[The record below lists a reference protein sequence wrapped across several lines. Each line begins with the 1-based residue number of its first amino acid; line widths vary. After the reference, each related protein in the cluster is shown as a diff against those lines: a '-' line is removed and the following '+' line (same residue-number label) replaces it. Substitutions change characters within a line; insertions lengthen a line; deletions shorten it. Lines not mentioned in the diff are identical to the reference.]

1 MDYQCAKHYACA
13 LADPFTTPAGA
24 CVPQLPCLDSAKRVI
39 FARGAGMI
47 QSNGCGGISANTC
60 LVGDQD
66 CVTYTD
72 GTGTSGDTMTG
83 MTTVAKKNNSTL
95 TSTQF
100 STNGIQAR
108 VVACGIRVKC
118 VGPPLQMNGTVY
130 PLEESSHLGTG
141 SFDAPSIGGYA
152 KVEPQDFN
160 NEWVT
165 ALWQP
170 VLPEEYQYSTDP
182 FASPRSETHN
192 PLVILIEAKST
203 SGDLLPFMWEYF
215 LHYEAIG
222 YAVQGKS
229 RSHLATVEGG
239 KVIAGLS
246 SAPQSVFNAVSN
258 GKLSAGGLADRVI
271 NTGSATPWSDLA
283 YNLAGKAGKVASASA
298 ATYVSGG
305 LAAMML

>member
-1 MDYQCAKHYACA
+1 MDYQCAKHYATA
-13 LADPFTTPAGA
+13 LANPFTTPAGA

-39 FARGAGMI
+39 FARGAGFI
-47 QSNGCGGISANTC
+47 QSNGFGGISANTC

-66 CVTYTD
+66 CVTVTD
-72 GTGTSGDTMTG
+72 GNGTTGTTMTNA
-83 MTTVAKKNNSTL
+83 TTVGYKNNSTL

-100 STNGIQAR
+100 STNGVQAR

-118 VGPPLQMNGTVY
+118 VGPPLEMNGTVY
-130 PLEESSHLGTG
+130 PVEESSHLGTG
-141 SFDAPSIGGYA
+141 DFDAPGVGGYA
-152 KVEPQDFN
+152 KCEPCDFN
-160 NEWVT
+160 NQWVT

-192 PLVILIEAKST
+192 PLIILIEAKSKA
-203 SGDLLPFMWEYF
+203 GDLLPFMWEFF

-229 RSHLATVEGG
+229 RSHLATVEGA

-246 SAPQSVFNAVSN
+246 QAPQSVFNAVSN
-258 GKLSAGGLADRVI
+258 EKLSSGGLADRVI
-271 NTGSATPWSDLA
+271 STGSATPWADLA
-283 YNLAGKAGKVASASA
+283 YNLAGKAGKAANAA
-298 ATYVSGG
+298 ATSYVSGG
-305 LAAMML
+305 LAAMLL